1 MRLSRRFLV
10 DIDALFDTRI
20 GWLKTIKP
28 DAMEKLD
35 LDVYRRRFTET
46 WAEVVGVENWAETY
60 AQRDK
65 RALMNSGPTE
75 LLATLKNQFEA
86 MLMEIEMHSPI
97 EHPSVTVN
105 LWPYTDLSDKEVQ
118 DFLDMF
124 RAHFSGVRAEVVVW
138 SHKDLTPGRL
148 ASAWDGWIMYDWY
161 PWIKMQA
168 SNLAKR
174 IPEFTI
180 TRPSLLT
187 PELTPETIEFMQR
200 DGVNP
205 FKEHTRFMAEY
216 VTVDCKD
223 TALFSL
229 RRPPK
234 SASSEST
241 PPA

>member
-20 GWLKTIKP
+20 GWVKTIKP
-28 DAMEKLD
+28 EAMEKLD
-35 LDVYRRRFTET
+35 LEVYRRRITDT
-46 WAEVVGVENWAETY
+46 WADVVGINNWAETY

-65 RALMNSGPTE
+65 RALMNSEPTE
-75 LLATLKNQFEA
+75 LLLTLKNEFQA

-97 EHPSVTVN
+97 ERPSVTIN
-105 LWPYTDLSDKEVQ
+105 LWPYTDLTSSEVQ

-124 RAHFSGVRAEVVVW
+124 RYHFNEVRAEVVTW

-148 ASAWDGWIMYDWY
+148 AAAWDGWIMYDWY
-161 PWIKMQA
+161 PWIKIQA
-168 SNLAKR
+168 AKFGKR

-187 PELTPETIEFMQR
+187 PELTKETIEYMER

-223 TALFSL
+223 SGLFSL

-234 SASSEST
+234 SPSPENT
-241 PPA
+241 PKP

>member
-20 GWLKTIKP
+20 GWLRTIKP
-28 DAMEKLD
+28 EAMEKLD
-35 LDVYRRRFTET
+35 LEVYRRRITDT
-46 WAEVVGVENWAETY
+46 WADVVGINNWAETY

-65 RALMNSGPTE
+65 RALMNSEPTE
-75 LLATLKNQFEA
+75 LLMTLKNEFQA

-97 EHPSVTVN
+97 ERPSVTIN
-105 LWPYTDLSDKEVQ
+105 LWPYTDLTSSEVQ
-118 DFLDMF
+118 DFLNMF
-124 RAHFSGVRAEVVVW
+124 RYHFSEVRAEVVHW

-148 ASAWDGWIMYDWY
+148 AAAWDGWIMYDWY
-161 PWIKMQA
+161 PWIKLQA
-168 SNLAKR
+168 TKLAKR

-187 PELTPETIEFMQR
+187 PELTSETIEYMQR

-223 TALFSL
+223 AGLFSL

-234 SASSEST
+234 SASPENT
-241 PPA
+241 PKP